1 VIGDDKERAHRG
13 RGQRER
19 DPDCRRACT
28 NVFALLAGS
37 GEEQASAKLCRVEFD
52 EVAVAFGPPT

>member
-1 VIGDDKERAHRG
+1 MTSSVHTVDEVNVSATLTVAVPAAK
-13 RGQRER
+13 
-19 DPDCRRACT
+19 
-28 NVFALLAGS
+28 VFALPVGS

>member
-1 VIGDDKERAHRG
+1 MTRSVRTVDEDKVSATLTLAV
-13 RGQRER
+13 
-19 DPDCRRACT
+19 PAA

-52 EVAVAFGPPT
+52 EVAVAFDPPT

>member
-1 VIGDDKERAHRG
+1 MDEDKVSATLTLAV
-13 RGQRER
+13 
-19 DPDCRRACT
+19 PAA